1 MMKGMKLFVDTNLSS
16 HAITRYP
23 TTKAIPVAAAVS
35 ANEKTFELS
44 DDESAP

>member
-1 MMKGMKLFVDTNLSS
+1 MNGMKLLVETNLSNQ
-16 HAITRYP
+16 AITKYP
-23 TTKAIPVAAAVS
+23 TTNAIAVAAAVS